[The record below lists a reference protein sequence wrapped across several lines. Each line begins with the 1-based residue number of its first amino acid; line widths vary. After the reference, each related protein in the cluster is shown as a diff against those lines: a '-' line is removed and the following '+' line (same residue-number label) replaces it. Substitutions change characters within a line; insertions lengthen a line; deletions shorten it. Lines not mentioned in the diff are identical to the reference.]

1 MLHSIPSVSLA
12 QASFNINRDV
22 SLYKSHKSMTVS
34 DVILNIFIIIAIILG
49 PVLAIQVQV
58 YLEHRR
64 EVKKGDIPFSIN

>member
-1 MLHSIPSVSLA
+1 
-12 QASFNINRDV
+12 
-22 SLYKSHKSMTVS
+22 MTVS